1 MRTALAP
8 EKPELAIERK
18 NRRLGTILGILA
30 TALMTVSFVLM
41 KIFHFVPTPPK

>member
-1 MRTALAP
+1 MKIVAL
-8 EKPELAIERK
+8 EEREYKIERK